1 MMGSE
6 NMYMTNPYS
15 KVDTF
20 MRFEEYQ
27 RRYPYT
33 GKTEEDRLV
42 WLMGCIP
49 EKPYYHHTTCVVYDG
64 NSIREYSL

>member
-1 MMGSE
+1 
-6 NMYMTNPYS
+6 MYVTNPYS

-42 WLMGCIP
+42 WLMGCVP
-49 EKPYYHHTTCVVYDG
+49 ENPYCCKDTCIVSMGYFTKD
-64 NSIREYSL
+64 

>member
-33 GKTEEDRLV
+33 GKTEYDRLI
-42 WLMGCIP
+42 WLMGCVL
-49 EKPYYHHTTCVVYDG
+49 EKPYCSDG
-64 NSIREYSL
+64 YMLGMNDSIKD

>member
-1 MMGSE
+1 
-6 NMYMTNPYS
+6 MYMTNPYS

-33 GKTEEDRLV
+33 GKTEYDRLI
-42 WLMGCIP
+42 WLMGCVL
-49 EKPYYHHTTCVVYDG
+49 EKPYCSDG
-64 NSIREYSL
+64 YMLGMNDSIKD

>member
-42 WLMGCIP
+42 WLMGCIS
-49 EKPYYHHTTCVVYDG
+49 EKPYCSDG
-64 NSIREYSL
+64 YMLGMNDSIKD

>member
-27 RRYPYT
+27 KRYPYT
-33 GKTEEDRLV
+33 GKTEYDRLI
-42 WLMGCIP
+42 WLMGCVP
-49 EKPYYHHTTCVVYDG
+49 EHPDCNDG
-64 NSIREYSL
+64 YMLGMNESIKD

>member
-27 RRYPYT
+27 KRYQYT
-33 GKTEEDRLV
+33 GKTEYDRLI
-42 WLMGCIP
+42 WLMGCVP
-49 EKPYYHHTTCVVYDG
+49 EKPYCNDG
-64 NSIREYSL
+64 YMLGMNDSIKD

>member
-27 RRYPYT
+27 KRYPYT
-33 GKTEEDRLV
+33 GKTEYDRLI
-42 WLMGCIP
+42 WLMGCVP
-49 EKPYYHHTTCVVYDG
+49 EKPYCSDG
-64 NSIREYSL
+64 YMLGTNDSSKD